1 MMFRTALLSV
11 ILLFFLAACSAP
23 ANDASQQDDRI
34 LQVVATTTIVGDVVS
49 QVGGDAIDLTVLL
62 PPGTDPHGF
71 QPTPQDMTRVAD
83 AQVIFMNGAGLEAF
97 MQSLLEKSGSQA
109 RLVEVSQDIPL
120 LGAASHDE
128 SEEDDAHSEE
138 GVHTGDPHVW
148 MDPNNVLIWV
158 DHIERVLV
166 EIDPQNAALFNK
178 NAESYRQE
186 LIELDRWI
194 LEQVA
199 QIPEPNRELV
209 TDHQLF
215 IYFADRY
222 GFEQIGAIVPGY
234 STLSEPSAQELA
246 QLEDAIRELG
256 VRAIFVGNT
265 VNPGL
270 AQRLANDTGTKLV
283 FFYTGSLTEAT
294 GPAPTYLDYMRFN
307 VQAIVEALK

>member
-1 MMFRTALLSV
+1 MIFRTVLLSI
-11 ILLFFLAACSAP
+11 ILIFFLATCSAP
-23 ANDASQQDDRI
+23 AEDVSQQDHI
-34 LQVVATTTIVGDVVS
+34 LQVVATTSIVGDVVS
-49 QVGGDAIDLTVLL
+49 RVGGDAIELTVLL

-71 QPTPQDMTRVAD
+71 QPTPQDMARVAD
-83 AQVIFMNGAGLEAF
+83 ARVIFMNGAGLEAF

-109 RLVEVSQDIPL
+109 RLVEVSQDIAL
-120 LGAASHDE
+120 LEAVSHDE
-128 SEEDDAHSEE
+128 AELEDEHSEE
-138 GVHTGDPHVW
+138 GEHAGDPHVW

-158 DHIERVLV
+158 DHIESTLV
-166 EIDPQNAALFNK
+166 EIDPQNAASYK
-178 NAESYRQE
+178 MNAEDYRQE
-186 LIELDRWI
+186 LIDLDQWI
-194 LEQVA
+194 LEQVS
-199 QIPEPNRELV
+199 QIPVANRELV

-215 IYFADRY
+215 IYFANRY

-265 VNPGL
+265 VNPAL
-270 AQRLANDTGTKLV
+270 AQRVANDTGTKLV

-307 VQAIVEALK
+307 VQAIVEALR

>member
-1 MMFRTALLSV
+1 MIFRTVLLSA
-11 ILLFFLAACSAP
+11 ILMFFLAACNTP
-23 ANDASQQDDRI
+23 TDDISQQDHI
-34 LQVVATTTIVGDVVS
+34 LRVVATTNIVGDVVS
-49 QVGGDAIDLTVLL
+49 QVGGDAIELTVLL
-62 PPGTDPHGF
+62 PPGTDPHSF
-71 QPTPQDMTRVAD
+71 QPTPQDMARAAD

-109 RLVEVSQDIPL
+109 RLVEVSQDIAL
-120 LGAASHDE
+120 LEAVSHGE
-128 SEEDDAHSEE
+128 SEGDDAHSEE
-138 GVHTGDPHVW
+138 GEHAGDPHVW

-158 DHIERVLV
+158 DHIESTLV
-166 EIDPQNAALFNK
+166 EIDPRNAALYKK

-186 LIELDRWI
+186 LIDLDRWI
-194 LEQVA
+194 LEQVT
-199 QIPEPNRELV
+199 QIPEANRELV

-294 GPAPTYLDYMRFN
+294 GPAATYLDYMRFN
-307 VQAIVEALK
+307 VLAIVDALK

>member
-23 ANDASQQDDRI
+23 AEDVSQRDGK
-34 LQVVATTTIVGDVVS
+34 LHVVATTTIVGDVVS
-49 QVGGDAIDLTVLL
+49 QVGGDAVDLTVLL